1 MNKRWIVAGG
11 GTLAAVGGARA
22 VRSYRGQMHEIKR
35 RLDAGSTVADT
46 AYGPIEYATVG
57 DGPAVLVAHGIGGG
71 YDQGMLATRLTKEV
85 PFKTIAISRFGYL
98 RTPLARYKTPEEQ
111 ADAYAA
117 LLDKLGIDKVAMV
130 GISAGG
136 TSAVHFALRHPD
148 RCWALVSIA
157 GVTRPFDPK
166 LSHSDKAF
174 VALVNRDLGLW
185 LLTRLAEGRL
195 YSIYNITPSLRDSMA
210 DQPEKLKVIRSI
222 LFSFPMNHRRLGFE
236 NDLANFPRIPTLPVE
251 RIAVPTLAVHGTAD
265 TVVPLEHSRFLAD
278 NVPSARLLSVEGG
291 GHLSIVTHTEQ
302 ALTGAM
308 EFLKKIS
315 LTDTVA

>member
-22 VRSYRGQMHEIKR
+22 VRGYREQMREIKR

-46 AYGPIEYATVG
+46 AYGPIEYATIG

-71 YDQGMLATRLTKEV
+71 YDQGMLATHLTKEV
-85 PFKTIAISRFGYL
+85 PFKTISISRFGYL

-136 TSAVHFALRHPD
+136 TSAIHFALRHPD

-157 GVTRPFDPK
+157 GVTRRLDPN
-166 LSHSDKAF
+166 LSRSQKAF
-174 VALVNRDLGLW
+174 VALVNRDMGLW
-185 LLTRLAEGRL
+185 LLTSLAEERL
-195 YSIYNITPSLRDSMA
+195 YSIYNITPSLRDSMV
-210 DQPEKLKVIRSI
+210 DEPEKLKIIRSV

-236 NDLANFPRIPTLPVE
+236 NDMENFPRIPALPVE
-251 RIAVPTLAVHGTAD
+251 RIAVPPLAVHGTAD
-265 TVVPLEHSRFLAD
+265 TVVPFEHSRFLAD
-278 NVPSARLLSVEGG
+278 NVPGARLLSVEGG

-302 ALTGAM
+302 ALTGTM
-308 EFLKKIS
+308 EFLS
-315 LTDTVA
+315 SVVDGCE

>member
-22 VRSYRGQMHEIKR
+22 VRGYREQMREIKR

-46 AYGPIEYATVG
+46 AFGPIEYATVG
-57 DGPAVLVAHGIGGG
+57 EGPPVLVAHGIGGG
-71 YDQGMLATRLTKEV
+71 YDQGLLVTHLTRDV
-85 PFKTIAISRFGYL
+85 PFKTISISRFGYL
-98 RTPLARYKTPEEQ
+98 RTPLARYKTPIEQ

-130 GISAGG
+130 GVSAGG

-148 RCWALVSIA
+148 RCWALVSVA
-157 GVTRPFDPK
+157 GVTQGFDPN
-166 LSHSDKAF
+166 LSHSQKAF

-185 LLTRLAEGRL
+185 LLTSLAEGRL
-195 YSIYNITPSLRDSMA
+195 YSVYNITPSLRESLA
-210 DQPEKLKVIRSI
+210 DQPEKLQVIRSI
-222 LFSFPMNHRRLGFE
+222 LFSFPMNHRRIGFE
-236 NDLANFPRIPTLPVE
+236 NDLANFPRIQRLPVE
-251 RIAVPTLAVHGTAD
+251 RITVPTLAVHGTAD

-278 NVPSARLLSVEGG
+278 NVPGARLLSLKGA
-291 GHLSIVTHTEQ
+291 GHLGIVTHKEQ

-308 EFLKKIS
+308 EFLKEVSSTNKP
-315 LTDTVA
+315 A